1 MRLSFHRW
9 GAPVLAVGLALM
21 GVWSSAL
28 ANPGIVGDGQ
38 ARERVTTDPVVDRVH
53 QAIRRELRDAVYEI
67 TILNSPDAI
76 TLRGEV
82 DTEETRHRAVSVAH
96 AAAGKRVR
104 DEMRLRPSLT
114 DEQIASQVRTALSQE
129 YPDIASRIDVD
140 VREGVAY
147 LSGDLRN
154 HRQVDELLATTL
166 MVAGVR
172 DIRSD
177 ITLSGRSYGG
187 ARMRVGR

>member
-1 MRLSFHRW
+1 MRLSVHRW

-38 ARERVTTDPVVDRVH
+38 ARERVITDPVVDRVH
-53 QAIRRELRDAVYEI
+53 QAIRRELLDAVYEI

-114 DEQIASQVRTALSQE
+114 DEQIASQVRTALSRE
-129 YPDIASRIDVD
+129 YPDIASRIEVD